1 MRELIFNHSSAFR
14 AHRVHENG
22 NWDGDFKQNL
32 EKYGIMS
39 LLSGIT
45 IDRME
50 GWSSRG
56 LKPRKRH
63 FEGRCHRKRIIG
75 LVKDCLGCK

>member
-1 MRELIFNHSSAFR
+1 MSRIWIQGLCEFTAITARYRFLENISDIDMPFLHS
-14 AHRVHENG
+14 
-22 NWDGDFKQNL
+22 K
-32 EKYGIMS
+32 S

-50 GWSSRG
+50 AWISKG
-56 LKPRKRH
+56 LRPRKWH

-75 LVKDCLGCK
+75 SVENCLGCE